1 MPLPPPTPVRCFI
14 DFQKAYA
21 TVPRHLLWAKLE
33 TVGVGGWCLRAV
45 QALYADVP
53 MCVRTAEGCTDAF
66 QSLLG
71 LKQGCPLS
79 PMLFGL
85 FVDDLAAA
93 VAAEA
98 GAALP
103 CLGDGRPV
111 PPLMYADD
119 LACLATTPAGL
130 QRQLDRLEAYAAAWG
145 LTVNVGKTKVVVFDG
160 QRRRAAPAAVQPPS
174 TTGLPFTYGGAAI
187 EAVDEFRYLGV
198 HFNSSRAFATAAAA
212 RASAGGR
219 ALHAVRRRCAE
230 LGLRGARVQ
239 LHMFNA
245 MVLPVLSY
253 GAEIWSP
260 QLIAAGS
267 QCAAMQQQ
275 LAFLRQLLGVR

>member
-1 MPLPPPTPVRCFI
+1 
-14 DFQKAYA
+14 
-21 TVPRHLLWAKLE
+21 
-33 TVGVGGWCLRAV
+33 
-45 QALYADVP
+45 
-53 MCVRTAEGCTDAF
+53 
-66 QSLLG
+66 
-71 LKQGCPLS
+71 
-79 PMLFGL
+79 MLFGL

-98 GAALP
+98 GAALL

-130 QRQLDRLEAYAAAWG
+130 QHQLDRLEAYAAAWG
-145 LTVNVGKTKVVVFDG
+145 LTVYVSKTKVVVFEG

-187 EAVDEFRYLGV
+187 EAVDEF
-198 HFNSSRAFATAAAA
+198 
-212 RASAGGR
+212 
-219 ALHAVRRRCAE
+219 
-230 LGLRGARVQ
+230 RVQ